1 MSGKKK
7 KKEPGAEPVNDQP
20 VLKYD
25 TCFFEKYAQIVLAD
39 VLGRE
44 FETLVNRDRP
54 DLQSASGHA
63 IGIEVTRAMEES
75 KAAGLALM
83 QDIAGITPDLPAD
96 DFDTILE
103 TGYSFGLRT
112 GKYVGVN
119 EMRYWRMALPMR
131 RILESKVSKAAS
143 GFYGHWDRLGLFVFS
158 KENLD
163 AGDALKAMNYIL
175 GLQKYL
181 DLRYNRLY
189 IADVDDLFVCNLD
202 DGITAA
208 SRLARYRLTQA
219 QRRAFYLEALRKQAE
234 SSE

>member
-7 KKEPGAEPVNDQP
+7 KKDPAAEPVIDLP
-20 VLKYD
+20 VKKYD

-39 VLGRE
+39 VLGHE

-54 DLQSASGHA
+54 DLQSAAGHA

-83 QDIAGITPDLPAD
+83 QDIAGITPDLPAN
-96 DFDTILE
+96 DFDTVLE

-131 RILESKVSKAAS
+131 RILESKVSKVAS
-143 GFYGHWDRLGLFVFS
+143 GFYGHWDRMGLFVFS
-158 KENLD
+158 KDNLD
-163 AGDALKAMNYIL
+163 EVDAVKAMNYTL
-175 GLQKYL
+175 DLQKYL

-202 DGITAA
+202 DGLAAA

-219 QRRAFYLEALRKQAE
+219 RRRAFYLEALRKSGE
-234 SSE
+234 STE

>member
-7 KKEPGAEPVNDQP
+7 KKEPGSEPVNDQP

-143 GFYGHWDRLGLFVFS
+143 GFYGHWDRMGLFVFS

-163 AGDALKAMNYIL
+163 AGDALKAMNYTL
-175 GLQKYL
+175 SLQKYL

-202 DGITAA
+202 DGLTAA
-208 SRLARYRLTQA
+208 ARLARYRLTQA
-219 QRRAFYLEALRKQAE
+219 QRRAFYLEAVRRQAE

>member
-7 KKEPGAEPVNDQP
+7 KNEPGSEPVNDQP

-143 GFYGHWDRLGLFVFS
+143 GFYGQWDRLGLFVFS

-219 QRRAFYLEALRKQAE
+219 QRRDFYLEALRKQAQSTE
-234 SSE
+234 

>member
-7 KKEPGAEPVNDQP
+7 NKDSAAQPASGLPVQ
-20 VLKYD
+20 KYD

-39 VLGRE
+39 VLGPD
-44 FETLVNRDRP
+44 FATLVNRDRP
-54 DLQSASGHA
+54 DLQSPSGRA

-96 DFDTILE
+96 DIDTILD

-143 GFYGHWDRLGLFVFS
+143 GFYGQWDRLGLFVFS
-158 KENLD
+158 KENLGESD
-163 AGDALKAMNYIL
+163 AVKAMNYTI
-175 GLQKYL
+175 GLQKFQ

-202 DGITAA
+202 DGLSAS

-219 QRRAFYLEALRKQAE
+219 QRRDFYLKAIRKQLE
-234 SSE
+234 SIE

>member
-7 KKEPGAEPVNDQP
+7 NKESAAQP
-20 VLKYD
+20 VTGLPVQKYD

-39 VLGRE
+39 VLGSE

-96 DFDTILE
+96 DIDTILD

-143 GFYGHWDRLGLFVFS
+143 GFYGQWDRLGLFVFS
-158 KENLD
+158 KENLGESD
-163 AGDALKAMNYIL
+163 AVKAMNYTI
-175 GLQKYL
+175 GLQKFQ

-202 DGITAA
+202 DGLSAS

-219 QRRAFYLEALRKQAE
+219 QRRDFYLKAIRKQLE
-234 SSE
+234 SIE

>member
-7 KKEPGAEPVNDQP
+7 NKESAAQP
-20 VLKYD
+20 VTGLPVQKYD

-39 VLGRE
+39 VLGPD
-44 FETLVNRDRP
+44 FATLVNRDRP
-54 DLQSASGHA
+54 DLQSPSGRA

-96 DFDTILE
+96 DIDTILD

-112 GKYVGVN
+112 GKYVGFN
-119 EMRYWRMALPMR
+119 EIRYWRMALPMR

-143 GFYGHWDRLGLFVFS
+143 GFYGQWDRLGLFVFS
-158 KENLD
+158 KENLGESD
-163 AGDALKAMNYIL
+163 AVKAMNYTI
-175 GLQKYL
+175 GLQKFQ

-202 DGITAA
+202 DGLSAS

-219 QRRAFYLEALRKQAE
+219 QRRDFYLKAIRKQLE
-234 SSE
+234 SIE

>member
-7 KKEPGAEPVNDQP
+7 KKDPAAEPVIDLP
-20 VLKYD
+20 VQKYD

-39 VLGRE
+39 VLGPE
-44 FETLVNRDRP
+44 FDTLVNRDRP
-54 DLQSASGHA
+54 DLQSAAGHA

-83 QDIAGITPDLPAD
+83 QDIAGITPDLPAN
-96 DFDTILE
+96 DFDTVLE

-131 RILESKVSKAAS
+131 RILESKVSKVAS
-143 GFYGHWDRLGLFVFS
+143 GFYGHWDRMGLFVFS
-158 KENLD
+158 KDNLD
-163 AGDALKAMNYIL
+163 EVDAVKAMNYTL
-175 GLQKYL
+175 DLQKYL

-202 DGITAA
+202 DGLAAA

-219 QRRAFYLEALRKQAE
+219 RRRAFYLEALRKAE
-234 SSE
+234 EGA

>member
-1 MSGKKK
+1 MSGKKR
-7 KKEPGAEPVNDQP
+7 KKEPAAEPATDLP
-20 VLKYD
+20 VQKYD

-39 VLGRE
+39 VLGHE
-44 FETLVNRDRP
+44 FDTLVNRDRP
-54 DLQSASGHA
+54 DLQSAAGHA

-83 QDIAGITPDLPAD
+83 QDIAGITPDLPAN
-96 DFDTILE
+96 DFDTVLE

-131 RILESKVSKAAS
+131 RILESKVSKVAS
-143 GFYGHWDRLGLFVFS
+143 GFYGHWDRMGLFVFS
-158 KENLD
+158 KDNLD
-163 AGDALKAMNYIL
+163 EVDAVKAMNYTL
-175 GLQKYL
+175 DLQKYL

-202 DGITAA
+202 DGLAAA

-219 QRRAFYLEALRKQAE
+219 RRRAFYLEALRKSGE
-234 SSE
+234 STE

>member
-7 KKEPGAEPVNDQP
+7 KKEPGSEPVNDQP

-83 QDIAGITPDLPAD
+83 EDIAGITPDLPAD

-143 GFYGHWDRLGLFVFS
+143 GFYGHWDRMGLFVFS

-163 AGDALKAMNYIL
+163 AGDALKAMNYTL
-175 GLQKYL
+175 SLQKYL

-202 DGITAA
+202 DGLTAA
-208 SRLARYRLTQA
+208 ARLARYRLTQA
-219 QRRAFYLEALRKQAE
+219 QRRAFYLEAVRRQAE

>member
-112 GKYVGVN
+112 GKYVGIN

-143 GFYGHWDRLGLFVFS
+143 GFYGQWDRLGLFVFS

>member
-7 KKEPGAEPVNDQP
+7 NKESAGEPVASLP
-20 VLKYD
+20 VQKYD

-39 VLGRE
+39 VLSPE
-44 FETLVNRDRP
+44 FATLVNRDRP
-54 DLQSASGHA
+54 DLQSPAGRA

-83 QDIAGITPDLPAD
+83 QDIAGITPGLPAD
-96 DFDTILE
+96 DIDTILD

-143 GFYGHWDRLGLFVFS
+143 GFYGQWDRLGLFVFS
-158 KENLD
+158 KENLGESD
-163 AGDALKAMNYIL
+163 AVKAMNYTI
-175 GLQKYL
+175 GLQKL
-181 DLRYNRLY
+181 QELRYNRLY

-202 DGITAA
+202 DGLSAS

-219 QRRAFYLEALRKQAE
+219 QRREFYLKAIRKQLE
-234 SSE
+234 SIE

>member
-7 KKEPGAEPVNDQP
+7 KKEAAAEPATGLP
-20 VLKYD
+20 VQKYD

-39 VLGRE
+39 VLSPE
-44 FETLVNRDRP
+44 FATLVNRDRP
-54 DLQSASGHA
+54 DLQSPAGRA

-83 QDIAGITPDLPAD
+83 QDIAGITPGLPAD
-96 DFDTILE
+96 DIDTILD

-143 GFYGHWDRLGLFVFS
+143 GFYGQWDRLGLFVFS
-158 KENLD
+158 KENLGESD
-163 AGDALKAMNYIL
+163 AIKAMNYTL
-175 GLQKYL
+175 SLQKFQ

-202 DGITAA
+202 DGLSAS

-219 QRRAFYLEALRKQAE
+219 QRRAFYLEAIRKQAE
-234 SSE
+234 SLE

>member
-7 KKEPGAEPVNDQP
+7 KKEPGSEPVNDQP

-143 GFYGHWDRLGLFVFS
+143 GFYGHWDRMGLFVFS

-163 AGDALKAMNYIL
+163 AGDALKAMNYTL
-175 GLQKYL
+175 SLQKYQ

-202 DGITAA
+202 DGLTAA
-208 SRLARYRLTQA
+208 ARLARYRLTQA
-219 QRRAFYLEALRKQAE
+219 QRRAFYLEAVRRQAE

>member
-7 KKEPGAEPVNDQP
+7 KKDPAAEPVIDLP
-20 VLKYD
+20 VQKYD

-39 VLGRE
+39 VIGPE
-44 FETLVNRDRP
+44 FDTLVNRDRP
-54 DLQSASGHA
+54 DLQSAAGHA

-83 QDIAGITPDLPAD
+83 QDIAGITPDLPAN
-96 DFDTILE
+96 DFDTVLE

-131 RILESKVSKAAS
+131 RILESKVSKVAS
-143 GFYGHWDRLGLFVFS
+143 GFYGHWDRMGLFVFS
-158 KENLD
+158 KDNLD
-163 AGDALKAMNYIL
+163 EVDAVKAMNYTL
-175 GLQKYL
+175 DLQKYL

-202 DGITAA
+202 DGLAAA

-219 QRRAFYLEALRKQAE
+219 RRRAFYLEALRKAE
-234 SSE
+234 EGA

>member
-7 KKEPGAEPVNDQP
+7 KKEPGSEPVNDQP

-83 QDIAGITPDLPAD
+83 EDIAGITPDLPAD

-143 GFYGHWDRLGLFVFS
+143 GFYGHWDRMGLFVFS

-163 AGDALKAMNYIL
+163 AGDALKAMNYTL
-175 GLQKYL
+175 SLQKYQ

-208 SRLARYRLTQA
+208 SRLVRYRLTQA
-219 QRRAFYLEALRKQAE
+219 QRRAFYLEAIRKQAE